1 MNSIAQEA
9 RFRQRVVKFSQRKG
23 VTEASR
29 RFHLSRQAIYNWIK
43 RYDGT
48 WKSLKEKSHRPHHH
62 PKEHTQEEKEM
73 ILRRYPRYKDDMIM
87 LWDSLRKSGYTR
99 SYTSMLRVMD
109 HCQKSR
115 QAKQKKV
122 TIFQNH

>member
-29 RFHLSRQAIYNWIK
+29 RFHL
-43 RYDGT
+43 
-48 WKSLKEKSHRPHHH
+48 
-62 PKEHTQEEKEM
+62 
-73 ILRRYPRYKDDMIM
+73 
-87 LWDSLRKSGYTR
+87 
-99 SYTSMLRVMD
+99 D

>member
-9 RFRQRVVKFSQRKG
+9 RFRQRVVKYSMKKG

-29 RFHLSRQAIYNWIK
+29 RYHISRQAIYNWK
-43 RYDGT
+43 NRYDGT

-62 PKEHTQEEKEM
+62 PNEHTQEEKEL

-87 LWDSLRKSGYTR
+87 LWHYAVG
-99 SYTSMLRVMD
+99 
-109 HCQKSR
+109 
-115 QAKQKKV
+115 AA
-122 TIFQNH
+122 